1 MPRGCDSLLQ
11 LQFPEDDQP
20 VEVFR
25 RWHDDLPAHVL
36 GAAYWSH
43 SYRDGRRL
51 NARPGYRV
59 HINGNAHYVEFINH
73 AWYRLEK
80 QDDDFVTRRS
90 HRIARE
96 NSIGLGWWNSDDEE
110 NPERL
115 PPTTAPEPVTGDG
128 PHKDQLEH
136 VEETIAVVDP
146 IEELTTAFAQLT
158 PIHVD
163 AALIEEDIEPTI
175 NLAPVPITPTI
186 FATYVVPAIPAVPV
200 APIATPAMATA
211 PLTGAFKG
219 AIPTTFA
226 GNRAESEQ
234 FIREFRQFHRNNRDH
249 ASILSPYLR
258 VGLACSFVRG
268 PIVNDWVDL
277 MERTLDA
284 DTTRTANPVA
294 ETDEVL
300 WTNFEASFKSAWTDT
315 LSKQNAYQ
323 QLTTL
328 VMSGDNIDEYIATF
342 E

>member
-1 MPRGCDSLLQ
+1 MGIFWYPSSPRRGHERGYARRAPLSNVLATSPALELKLKSLTYRRLDIGLVADVLQILTNIPRNFPHHHRSAPLHRATTAAPTPSLQ

-25 RWHDDLPAHVL
+25 RWHDDLPTHIL

-73 AWYRLEK
+73 AWYHLEK

-90 HRIARE
+90 HQIARE

-128 PHKDQLEH
+128 PHEDQLERI
-136 VEETIAVVDP
+136 EETITVVDP

-158 PIHVD
+158 PIHID

-175 NLAPVPITPTI
+175 NLAPDPITPTI
-186 FATYVVPAIPAVPV
+186 FATYIVPAIPAVPV
-200 APIATPAMATA
+200 APIAAPAMAAA

-226 GNRAESEQ
+226 GNRAESKQ
-234 FIREFRQFHRNNRDH
+234 FLREFRQFRRNNRDH
-249 ASILSPYLR
+249 ASILSPYL
-258 VGLACSFVRG
+258 
-268 PIVNDWVDL
+268 
-277 MERTLDA
+277 
-284 DTTRTANPVA
+284 
-294 ETDEVL
+294 
-300 WTNFEASFKSAWTDT
+300 
-315 LSKQNAYQ
+315 
-323 QLTTL
+323 
-328 VMSGDNIDEYIATF
+328 
-342 E
+342 